1 MKDMSVQ
8 AVAAAS
14 QQDSS
19 VQKPPED
26 VAPPQEDAEVIPT
39 LADYAE
45 EESKSLAEM
54 IKDAQEKAEANR
66 NNLKVKNNTRYGDAP
81 LEAYARLARAKN
93 VSEVNAAAGYAR
105 RRMAQLKGALH
116 VDSDNAAKIK
126 AAISQLQ
133 KVVNR
138 GAKKKR
144 DLTREQQEAKR
155 KAQSEE
161 EEQRKQLELRRRQAQ
176 RTIREAGYLREAH
189 ISDQLATRHPDGTAP
204 AGTVHG
210 RSADR
215 FLPGRRRT
223 AVCGGGRRRSSPG
236 ANGSNLRSGITEY
249 GSKAPAG
256 QPGRSFF
263 SRPQQYRLE
272 LTALQGRLN
281 RAADEGEIR
290 HQGTGLFFRIVLPEG
305 DEIVILPHQQFP
317 QIPGRTAQTVV
328 GRHGDYHWPVVAQMG
343 LRRHGHGGVGDA
355 VGQLAQGVACAGRD
369 DQYIQQLLRPDWLR
383 IPDAADGRMSC
394 QTLQRGQ
401 KRLRRSK
408 PCVRGP
414 AGPRHDGQN
423 ALILPAQLF
432 QLRQYPGVGAERAA
446 YRKSHSFFSQMGSP
460 RSSNM

>member
-81 LEAYARLARAKN
+81 LEAYARLARAKS

-133 KVVNR
+133 KAVNR

-189 ISDQLATRHPDGTAP
+189 ISDQLATQITVTQMELRQQAQSMAAPPTASYLDAATQQYVATAAAAAAP
-204 AGTVHG
+204 A
-210 RSADR
+210 
-215 FLPGRRRT
+215 P
-223 AVCGGGRRRSSPG
+223 
-236 ANGSNLRSGITEY
+236 TE
-249 GSKAPAG
+249 AICV
-256 QPGRSFF
+256 
-263 SRPQQYRLE
+263 
-272 LTALQGRLN
+272 QG
-281 RAADEGEIR
+281 
-290 HQGTGLFFRIVLPEG
+290 
-305 DEIVILPHQQFP
+305 
-317 QIPGRTAQTVV
+317 
-328 GRHGDYHWPVVAQMG
+328 
-343 LRRHGHGGVGDA
+343 
-355 VGQLAQGVACAGRD
+355 
-369 DQYIQQLLRPDWLR
+369 
-383 IPDAADGRMSC
+383 
-394 QTLQRGQ
+394 
-401 KRLRRSK
+401 
-408 PCVRGP
+408 
-414 AGPRHDGQN
+414 
-423 ALILPAQLF
+423 
-432 QLRQYPGVGAERAA
+432 
-446 YRKSHSFFSQMGSP
+446 
-460 RSSNM
+460 